1 LKGEIMQVIT
11 IKLNLTF
18 HNTEMGRNVAKKLI
32 DNQVKQSIRE
42 FHKSNYGESIAE
54 FKTAIAE
61 ISALTELSPTK
72 IKNILLT
79 KGI

>member
-1 LKGEIMQVIT
+1 MNVIT

-18 HNTEMGRNVAKKLI
+18 HNTEMGRNVAKKFI
-32 DNQVKQSIRE
+32 DSKVKQSIRE
-42 FHKSNYGESIAE
+42 FYAINYPENHTKLKSALSD
-54 FKTAIAE
+54 
-61 ISALTELSPTK
+61 ISALTDFTPTK